1 MLSDKPTSMANLLE
15 ELENIGLGEDEATVY
30 AAGLELGPASVLEL
44 ARKTGV
50 NRTTLYAVLDRLLAE
65 RLFAKTI
72 AGKKTLYVAEPPEK
86 LKMLLQERLSTL
98 NTVLPELLLL
108 GRKGVF
114 KPVMK
119 YVEGIEGIK
128 NVYRESLQSKEKAVF
143 AFVGVERLTARSKVL
158 NEFWENEYRIGRQ
171 NNGVHGKV
179 IIPDNT
185 EGRALKAKDATHNRE
200 SRMVPASTY
209 NFEGEVLMYDN
220 VVCFLSYT
228 EDEEF
233 ALSLES
239 KAITKTM
246 KMIWSIVWTTGY

>member
-1 MLSDKPTSMANLLE
+1 MANLLE
-15 ELENIGLGEDEATVY
+15 ELKNIGLGEDEATVY

-86 LKMLLQERLSTL
+86 LKILLQERLSTL

-114 KPVMK
+114 KPTMK
-119 YVEGIEGIK
+119 YAEGIEGIK
-128 NVYRESLQSKEKAVF
+128 NVYRDSLQSKEKTVF
-143 AFVGVERLTARSKVL
+143 AFVGVERLTAQSKVL
-158 NEFWENEYRIGRQ
+158 NEFWENEYRIRRKQ
-171 NNGVHGKV
+171 NGIHGKV
-179 IIPDNT
+179 IIPDNA
-185 EGRALKAKDATHNRE
+185 EGRALKAKNETHDRE
-200 SRMVPASTY
+200 SRFVPASTY
-209 NFEGEVLMYDN
+209 NFEGEILLFDN
-220 VVCFLSYT
+220 VVCFISYT
-228 EDEEF
+228 ENEEF

-239 KAITKTM
+239 AAIAKTI
-246 KMIWSIVWTTGY
+246 KMIWQIVWTTGY